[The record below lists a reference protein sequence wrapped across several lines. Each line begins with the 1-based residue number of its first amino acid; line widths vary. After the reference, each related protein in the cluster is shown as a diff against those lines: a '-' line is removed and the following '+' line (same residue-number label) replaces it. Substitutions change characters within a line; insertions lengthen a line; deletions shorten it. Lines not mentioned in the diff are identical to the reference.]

1 MASFPRLQQ
10 LLRLKPEKR
19 PTAAAIA
26 RHPWLVRSLDVLRR
40 ICVFSPIDGFFYR
53 ISIQLAKSHD
63 STSVLQ
69 CVWDLGD
76 SRSWGSCRSSDFH
89 DSEAQNMDYFFPNR
103 FFCPLKVQ
111 WSDGYHGSNI
121 SEEAVSFGY
130 ELSFE
135 FYVLFRT
142 FLQTLISMEASQSFE
157 LRQLQDN
164 WRTPVF
170 SICKT
175 QLRDRVSIC
184 NVQDAECH
192 PFHCLFRA
200 MEASG
205 KRPHRR
211 HRFFRFFFDS
221 VRWPGQAQC
230 RGPLTEQVG
239 LDKTARASH

>member
-1 MASFPRLQQ
+1 MIPRRRTCILFCFFSKSIFLPFEGSVIWRLPWKQHLWGGSFFW
-10 LLRLKPEKR
+10 LRTKLWILC
-19 PTAAAIA
+19 AFQN
-26 RHPWLVRSLDVLRR
+26 
-40 ICVFSPIDGFFYR
+40 FS
-53 ISIQLAKSHD
+53 
-63 STSVLQ
+63 ST
-69 CVWDLGD
+69 
-76 SRSWGSCRSSDFH
+76 
-89 DSEAQNMDYFFPNR
+89 M
-103 FFCPLKVQ
+103 
-111 WSDGYHGSNI
+111 
-121 SEEAVSFGY
+121 
-130 ELSFE
+130 
-135 FYVLFRT
+135 
-142 FLQTLISMEASQSFE
+142 ISMEASQSFE

-230 RGPLTEQVG
+230 RGPFTEQVG